1 MNKKQPARAPI
12 VERMAGWS
20 VRHRKTAV
28 FGWLLLVV
36 AAVVIGQKIG
46 TSNIN
51 SYDPGQAG
59 QAERVLNRPVVQQP
73 DSESVLVQGRSASQ
87 TYGNDPEIREAVR
100 QVVAALRALPKAAAD
115 VQSPLSRPGLVERPV
130 GAGHLQRRG

>member
-1 MNKKQPARAPI
+1 MDTTPPARAPI

-28 FGWLLLVV
+28 FGWLLLVI

-51 SYDPGQAG
+51 NYDPGQAG

-73 DSESVLVQGRSASQ
+73 DSESVLVQGRS
-87 TYGNDPEIREAVR
+87 DPG
-100 QVVAALRALPKAAAD
+100 RA
-115 VQSPLSRPGLVERPV
+115 RPTGTT
-130 GAGHLQRRG
+130 RRSGRRSGRS